1 MYEKFKS
8 TKMIIL
14 LSFAFIFIINV
25 YGLHAQYQYSQAE
38 IDLAIKRLEQRGLLE
53 TLVNKSS
60 DDPKQVAIRADIL
73 IASYQII
80 RELDNLK
87 ETGATGKSSQV
98 ALLQNSID
106 NLKLRVSTLE
116 EQGGASAGDSELIN
130 KIFSEIDT
138 YLNNSLSIKGF
149 QNSIKSLE
157 KQDVTLEEKI
167 KLIETKFDKLAF
179 GDEKNLDKKIKNT
192 KIMAATSLLV
202 TLIVS
207 ILAAR

>member
-1 MYEKFKS
+1 MYEKCKS

-14 LSFAFIFIINV
+14 LSWAFIFIINV
-25 YGLHAQYQYSQAE
+25 DGLHAQYQYSQAE

-87 ETGATGKSSQV
+87 ETGSTGKSSQV